1 MTRIR
6 RTILTTGLLLA
17 ALLLDPGRGHAQAR
31 FPERPVTIVVPF
43 AAGGPTDVVA
53 RQLAEAMGRD
63 LGVAVVVENVTGA
76 GGTLGAQRVVQARPD
91 GYTLLL
97 GNIGVATAPALYRRP
112 PYDPLTQLD
121 TVGLITPVPM
131 TLIARPDMP
140 AKDLPELL
148 AWLRR
153 PNAEVNIAH
162 AGLGSASQ
170 LCATLL
176 RSILQTPMTPIAFRG
191 TAPVMTEM
199 MAGRIDLSC
208 DQTTNTV
215 PYIRDNRVK
224 AYAVTTARRL
234 AILPDVPTT
243 AEGGLPELQVTI
255 WHGFYVPHGTP
266 RPAVERLARS
276 LRTALA
282 DPTVV
287 ARFTD
292 LAIAPEPPERATPE
306 AHRAFL
312 EAEIARWRPILTAAG
327 EYAD

>member
-1 MTRIR
+1 MKRP
-6 RTILTTGLLLA
+6 ILFLAGLLLA
-17 ALLLDPGRGHAQAR
+17 NFHLSSAGAQPR
-31 FPERPVTIVVPF
+31 FPERSVTIVVPF

-63 LGVAVVVENVTGA
+63 LGVAVVAENVTGA

-97 GNIGVATAPALYRRP
+97 GNIGVATAPSLYRRP
-112 PYDPLTQLD
+112 PYDALTQLD

-131 TLIARPDMP
+131 VLLGRPDLP

-199 MAGRIDLSC
+199 MAGRIDLTC
-208 DQTTNTV
+208 DQTTNAM
-215 PYIRDNRVK
+215 PYIQDNRVK
-224 AYAVTTARRL
+224 AFAATTAQRL
-234 AILPDVPTT
+234 AALPHLPTT
-243 AEGGLPELQVTI
+243 AEGGLPQLQVTI

-266 RPAVERLARS
+266 APVTERLAQS
-276 LRTALA
+276 LRAALA
-282 DPTVV
+282 DPAVV
-287 ARFTD
+287 SRFAQ
-292 LAIAPEPPERATPE
+292 LATTPEPPERATPA

>member
-1 MTRIR
+1 MR
-6 RTILTTGLLLA
+6 RAVILLA
-17 ALLLDPGRGHAQAR
+17 GALVAALPALAQPR
-31 FPERPVTIVVPF
+31 FPDRSITIIVPF

-53 RQLAEAMGRD
+53 RQVAEAMGRD
-63 LGVAVVVENVTGA
+63 LGVAVVAENVTGA

-97 GNIGVATAPALYRRP
+97 GNIGVATAPSLYRRP

-121 TVGLITPVPM
+121 TIGLITPVPM
-131 TLIARPDMP
+131 TLIGRPDLP

-153 PNAEVNIAH
+153 PGAEVNIAH

-170 LCATLL
+170 LCGTLL

-199 MAGRIDLSC
+199 MAGRIDITC

-215 PYIRDNRVK
+215 PYIRDHRVK
-224 AYAVTTARRL
+224 AFAVTTPARL
-234 AILPDVPTT
+234 AALPEVPTT
-243 AEGGLPELQVTI
+243 TEGGLPQLQVTI
-255 WHGFYVPHGTP
+255 WHGFYAPKNTP
-266 RPAVERLARS
+266 RPVIDRLSQS
-276 LRTALA
+276 LRAALA
-282 DPTVV
+282 DPAVLG
-287 ARFTD
+287 RFSD
-292 LAIAPEPPERATPE
+292 LATTAEPPDRATPD

-312 EAEIARWRPILTAAG
+312 EAEIARWRPVLSAAG